1 MSDRSRARRS
11 LLLALLI
18 ALLSVPL
25 NGEAPYAA
33 PAAGSPGRIAYIDQ
47 AGDLYTV
54 KPDGTDRRQLASGE
68 LLQSVSI
75 SAPSSFSFHQ
85 IQARQEKRAAA
96 YSWPIWSPQGER
108 LACFRIVLDEHGQT
122 GELYIFDVTSSQVLN
137 VYTERGLQPIYA
149 YWSPNGRYL
158 AVLRNRTHTLSLDL
172 WPSAGWQAPAM
183 IAQGAPFYF
192 DWRADAEV
200 LLVHHGPSERRGQT
214 PGYSVGLLN
223 IRDGQRKTV
232 SHSPAS
238 FGAPSWS
245 FDSRWMAYGDDRQ
258 LPVSLMIAPADGSS
272 PKPFASV
279 SERIAIGWSPT
290 QALVAVATTSVA
302 GWPGFE
308 ELRLIDIASG
318 QVRRLVKDHFT
329 AYFWSPNGK
338 RILYARHRPG
348 TRLGTWIV
356 VDVASGQANAVID
369 FAPSRAQLQVFQY
382 FDQYALSHRLWSPDS
397 ERFVFSGNAGSDAHP
412 LLAVRSP
419 QVYVVEAKQG
429 TSPQVVANGESAFW
443 SPR

>member
-1 MSDRSRARRS
+1 MSDRSTSRLS
-11 LLLALLI
+11 LLLALLV

-25 NGEAPYAA
+25 NREAPSAA
-33 PAAGSPGRIAYIDQ
+33 PTAEPGRIAYIDQ

-68 LLQSVSI
+68 LLQPASVSV
-75 SAPSSFSFHQ
+75 PSSFSLRQ
-85 IQARQEKRAAA
+85 IQSRRTSRAA

-108 LACFRIVLDEHGQT
+108 LACFRVVLDERGQT
-122 GELYIFDVTSSQVLN
+122 GELYIFDVASSRVLN
-137 VYTERGLQPIYA
+137 VYTEPGLQPIYA
-149 YWSPNGRYL
+149 YWAPNGQHL
-158 AVLRNRTHTLSLDL
+158 AVLRNRSQTLSLDL
-172 WPSAGWQAPAM
+172 WLAAGWQAPTM

-200 LLVHHGPSERRGQT
+200 LLVHHGPSDRRSQN

-223 IRDGQRKTV
+223 IESGQRKTV
-232 SHSPAS
+232 SRSPAS

-245 FDSRWMAYGDDRQ
+245 FDSQWMAYGDDQQ
-258 LPVSLMIAPADGSS
+258 LPVSLMVAPADGSS

-290 QALVAVATTSVA
+290 QALVAVATTSLV
-302 GWPGFE
+302 GGSVFE

-318 QVRRLVKDHFT
+318 QTRRLVKDHFV
-329 AYFWSPNGK
+329 AYFWSPNGE
-338 RILYARHRPG
+338 RIVYARRRPG
-348 TRLGTWIV
+348 NRLGTWVV
-356 VDVASGQANAVID
+356 VDVASGQTNDVLD
-369 FAPSRAQLQVFQY
+369 FVPSRTLTQVFQY

-397 ERFVFSGNAGSDAHP
+397 ERFVFAGSAGADAHP
-412 LLAVRSP
+412 LLAVRYP
-419 QVYVVEAKQG
+419 QVYVVEAKEQP
-429 TSPQVVANGESAFW
+429 SPQVVADGHIAFW

>member
-1 MSDRSRARRS
+1 MPTHSTPRLS
-11 LLLALLI
+11 LLLAVLV

-25 NGEAPYAA
+25 NTAVSYAA
-33 PAAGSPGRIAYIDQ
+33 DAAAEPGRIAYIDQ
-47 AGDLYTV
+47 AGDLYTI

-68 LLQSVSI
+68 LLQPVSV
-75 SAPSSFSFHQ
+75 SAPSSFSLHP
-85 IQARQEKRAAA
+85 IQSRRASRAA

-122 GELYIFDVTSSQVLN
+122 GHLYIFDVASSQMLN
-137 VYTERGLQPIYA
+137 AYSEPGLQPIYA
-149 YWSPNGRYL
+149 YWAPNGQHL
-158 AVLRNRTHTLSLDL
+158 AVLRNRAQGLSLDL
-172 WPSAGWQAPAM
+172 WPAAGWQAPTM

-192 DWRADAEV
+192 DWRADAEA
-200 LLVHHGPSERRGQT
+200 LLVHHGPSDRRGQN
-214 PGYSVGLLN
+214 PGHLVGLLN
-223 IRDGQRKTV
+223 IESGQRKTV

-245 FDSRWMAYGDDRQ
+245 FDSQWIAYGDDQQ

-290 QALVAVATTSVA
+290 HALVAVATTPLVGGSV
-302 GWPGFE
+302 FE
-308 ELRLIDIASG
+308 ELRLIDVASG
-318 QVRRLVKDHFT
+318 QVRRLVKDHFA

-338 RILYARHRPG
+338 RIVYARRRPG
-348 TRLGTWIV
+348 SRLGTWVV
-356 VDVASGQANAVID
+356 VDVASGQTSDVID
-369 FAPSRAQLQVFQY
+369 FAPSRTLSQVFQY

-397 ERFVFSGNAGSDAHP
+397 ERFVFVGSAGLDAHP
-412 LLAVRSP
+412 LLAVRYP
-419 QVYVVEAKQG
+419 QVYVVEAKEQA
-429 TSPQVVANGESAFW
+429 SPQVVADGHIAFW